1 VSLAIGVDV
10 GGTKV
15 AGGVVDGDGHVVRRI
30 RRETP
35 SLDAA
40 ATESTIAEVVSEL
53 ASSVDGVVPVGI
65 AAAGFVDFAAGT
77 VRFAPNLA
85 WREEPLRVRVEERT
99 GLKVVVENDGNTAA
113 WAEVR
118 FGAGRG
124 ERDVIVVGVG
134 TGIAGGLVLDGQIYR
149 GRWGTAGEW
158 GHLRL
163 IPDGRPCGCGRRGC
177 WEQYASG
184 NALVRE
190 ARERASVLPEAA
202 AGLLAY
208 GDGTPAGLT
217 GPMITAAAR
226 AGDPLAQACFEEIG
240 RWLGR
245 GVAEVASV
253 LDPGLV
259 VIGGGVSEAGEMLLA
274 PARAE
279 YATSVVGSAHRP
291 LAAFVSA
298 TLGNDAALVGAAD
311 LARIRQAGRS
321 SG

>member
-1 VSLAIGVDV
+1 VTLAIGIDV

-15 AGGVVDGDGHVVRRI
+15 AGGLVEENGTIVHRMRRD
-30 RRETP
+30 TP

-40 ATESTIAEVVSEL
+40 ATESTIAELVL
-53 ASSVDGVVPVGI
+53 ALAAEAGEVAAVGI
-65 AAAGFVDFAAGT
+65 GAAGFVDPTGST

-85 WREEPLRVRVEERT
+85 WREEPLRARVEDRT
-99 GLKVVVENDGNTAA
+99 GLTVTVENDGNTAA

-118 FGAGRG
+118 FGAGSG
-124 ERDVIVVGVG
+124 ERDVIVVGIG
-134 TGIAGGLVLDGQIYR
+134 TGISGGLVLGGQIYR

-163 IPDGRPCGCGRRGC
+163 VPDGRPCGCGRRGC

-190 ARERASVLPEAA
+190 ARERAAALPEAA
-202 AGLLAY
+202 AGLLSL
-208 GDGTPAGLT
+208 GDGSPTGLT
-217 GPMITAAAR
+217 GPMVTAAAR
-226 AGDPLAQACFEEIG
+226 DGDPLALACFAEVG

-245 GVAEVASV
+245 GVAEVVSV

-259 VIGGGVSEAGEMLLA
+259 VVGGGVSEAGEMLLA

-279 YATSVVGSAHRP
+279 FANAVVGATHRP
-291 LAAFVSA
+291 LAPFVAA
-298 TLGNDAALVGAAD
+298 TLGNDAGLVGAAD
-311 LARIRQAGRS
+311 LARLRRAENAG
-321 SG
+321 

>member
-1 VSLAIGVDV
+1 MSLTIGVDV

-15 AGGVVDGDGHVVRRI
+15 AAGVVDEHGKIVEKLRRA
-30 RRETP
+30 TP
-35 SLDAA
+35 SSSPAR
-40 ATESTIAEVVSEL
+40 TEQVIAETVGEL
-53 ASSVDGVVPVGI
+53 LGRHQVRAVGLG
-65 AAAGFVDFAAGT
+65 AAGFIDEAGAS

-85 WREEPLRVRVEERT
+85 WREEPLRQRVEERT
-99 GLKVVVENDGNTAA
+99 GFEVVVENDGNTAA
-113 WAEVR
+113 WAEFR

-134 TGIAGGLVLDGQIYR
+134 TGIAGGLVLDGQMYR

-163 IPDGRPCGCGRRGC
+163 VPEGRPCGCGRRGC

-190 ARERASVLPEAA
+190 ARERAAALPEAA

-208 GDGTPAGLT
+208 GDGTAEGLT
-217 GPMITAAAR
+217 GPMITAAAQ
-226 AGDPLAQACFEEIG
+226 AGDPLAMACFADVG

-245 GVAEVASV
+245 GVAEVVSV

-279 YATSVVGSAHRP
+279 FAIAVVGAAHRP
-291 LAAFVSA
+291 HVPFVSA
-298 TLGNDAALVGAAD
+298 TLGNDAGMVGAAD
-311 LARIRQAGRS
+311 LARQRRGASVTR
-321 SG
+321 

>member
-1 VSLAIGVDV
+1 V
-10 GGTKV
+10 V
-15 AGGVVDGDGHVVRRI
+15 ARLGRH
-30 RRETP
+30 TP

-40 ATESTIAEVVSEL
+40 ATESTIAEIVTEL
-53 ASSVDGVVPVGI
+53 ADRVDGVVAVGI
-65 AAAGFVDFAAGT
+65 AAAGFVDPTGSS

-85 WREEPLRVRVEERT
+85 WREEPLRQRVEERT
-99 GLKVVVENDGNTAA
+99 GLRVVVENDGNTAA

-124 ERDVIVVGVG
+124 ELDVIVVGVG
-134 TGIAGGLVLDGQIYR
+134 TGIAGGLVLSGEIYR

-163 IPDGRPCGCGRRGC
+163 VPDGRPCGCGRRGC

-202 AGLLAY
+202 AGLLAH

-226 AGDPLAQACFEEIG
+226 AGDPLALACFAEVG

-245 GVAEVASV
+245 GIAEVVSV

-279 YATSVVGSAHRP
+279 FAASVVGAAHRP
-291 LAAFVSA
+291 LVPFVAA

-311 LARIRQAGRS
+311 LARVRRAEGV
-321 SG
+321 